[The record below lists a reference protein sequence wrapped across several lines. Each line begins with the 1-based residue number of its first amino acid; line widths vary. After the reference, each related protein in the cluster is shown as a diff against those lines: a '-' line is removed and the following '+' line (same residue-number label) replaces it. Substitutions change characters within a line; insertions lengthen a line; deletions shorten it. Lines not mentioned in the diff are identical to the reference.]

1 MSDLQQQ
8 TKESPRVKENEI
20 LLVKQEDGNW
30 KGYMNRQGNPLVVRE
45 IDPQTCLIRLLTH
58 P

>member
-1 MSDLQQQ
+1 M
-8 TKESPRVKENEI
+8 VKENEI

-30 KGYMNRQGNPLVVRE
+30 KGYLLRGKEQLEVRE
-45 IDPQTCLIRLLTH
+45 VDPYTCLLKLLTL